1 MPDYKESKI
10 YSIRSH
16 QTKDIYVGSTTQTL
30 FTRLASHKRDY
41 RCYKKGKKNYVS
53 SFHMLQ
59 FDDAYIELIEKCPC
73 NNKEEL
79 TKREGEIIREMNC
92 INKRIPGRTKK
103 EYYADNKEK
112 IQKYGE
118 KYREK
123 NKENYIDNKEK
134 ILKQHKEYREKNKEK
149 IQKREKE
156 YREKNKEKIQKRE
169 KEYRERNKE
178 KIQKRHKEYRERN
191 KEKILKQIEENEDDK
206 DRKRRTGLR
215 IFIKSVN
222 GSYLTLSF
230 TINKKKNNNNIPL
243 LESAPSP

>member
-16 QTKDIYVGSTTQTL
+16 QTEDIYVGSTTQTL

-41 RCYKKGKKNYVS
+41 RCYKKGKRSYVS

-103 EYYADNKEK
+103 EYY
-112 IQKYGE
+112 
-118 KYREK
+118 
-123 NKENYIDNKEK
+123 IDNKEK
-134 ILKQHKEYREKNKEK
+134 ILKYKEENKEKNKEYREKNKEK
-149 IQKREKE
+149 ILKQIKE
-156 YREKNKEKIQKRE
+156 YREKNKEKILKQRGEYYRDNKEKILKQSKEYREKNKEKILKQK
-169 KEYRERNKE
+169 KEYRERNK
-178 KIQKRHKEYRERN
+178 K
-191 KEKILKQIEENEDDK
+191 K
-206 DRKRRTGLR
+206 D
-215 IFIKSVN
+215 V
-222 GSYLTLSF
+222 
-230 TINKKKNNNNIPL
+230 PD
-243 LESAPSP
+243 